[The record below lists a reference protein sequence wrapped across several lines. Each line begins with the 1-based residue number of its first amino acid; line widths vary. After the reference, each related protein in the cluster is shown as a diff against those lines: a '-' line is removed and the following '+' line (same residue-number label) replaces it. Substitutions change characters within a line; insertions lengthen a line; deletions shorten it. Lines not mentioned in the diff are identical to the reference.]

1 MTRLDGRV
9 ALVTGAGRY
18 RGIGRAIV
26 LRLAEEG
33 ADIVVTARQRDPS
46 TFPAHEQEMG
56 WKGIESVAE
65 EVRGMGRRA
74 LALDCDVTDK
84 EDLQRTV
91 DAAVAELGGIDIL
104 VNNAALPSLAGAAP
118 ILEMTDENWYETVDV
133 NLHGLYHT
141 IRAVGR
147 EMVKGGGGS
156 IINISSTAGRIGIPN
171 YGAYCATKWA
181 MHGLTQQLALELA
194 KDNIRV
200 NIVCP
205 RLHRHRHDGRH
216 LRPLRRGRRRRAGH
230 LQGRHPPRAPHG
242 PPGHRRGAG
251 RRRRLPRLG
260 RFVLHDGPGAQR
272 RRRQPHGL
280 IASLDSHPPTRRRP
294 ACRSA
299 T

>member
-46 TFPAHEQEMG
+46 TFPDHERQMD

-74 LALDCDVTDK
+74 LAVDCDVTDK
-84 EDLQRTV
+84 DEIQRTV

-118 ILEMTDENWYETVDV
+118 VLEMTDENWYETVDV

-194 KDNIRV
+194 RDNIRV

-205 RLHRHRHDGRH
+205 GSTDTDMMDGTF
-216 LRPLRRGRRRRAGH
+216 GRYDEVAGAEPGTSKAAIRRA
-230 LQGRHPPRAPHG
+230 LLMGRQATVEEQAAVVAFLASDDSSYMTG
-242 PPGHRRGAG
+242 QA
-251 RRRRLPRLG
+251 LN
-260 RFVLHDGPGAQR
+260 VDGGSR
-272 RRRQPHGL
+272 M
-280 IASLDSHPPTRRRP
+280 D
-294 ACRSA
+294 
-299 T
+299 

>member
-1 MTRLDGRV
+1 MTRLAGRV

-46 TFPAHEQEMG
+46 TFPPHEQEMG

-74 LALDCDVTDK
+74 LAIDCDVTDK
-84 EDLQRTV
+84 DDLQRTV
-91 DAAVAELGGIDIL
+91 DAAVAELGGIHIL
-104 VNNAALPSLAGAAP
+104 VNNAALPSEAGAAP

-147 EMVKGGGGS
+147 EMVKGGSGS

-205 RLHRHRHDGRH
+205 GSTDTDMMDGTF
-216 LRPLRRGRRRRAGH
+216 GRYDEVAGAEPGSSQAAIRRA
-230 LQGRHPPRAPHG
+230 LLMGRQATVEEQAAVVAFLASDDSSYMTG
-242 PPGHRRGAG
+242 QA
-251 RRRRLPRLG
+251 LN
-260 RFVLHDGPGAQR
+260 VDGGSR
-272 RRRQPHGL
+272 M
-280 IASLDSHPPTRRRP
+280 D
-294 ACRSA
+294 
-299 T
+299 

>member
-1 MTRLDGRV
+1 MGRLDDRV

-33 ADIVVTARQRDPS
+33 ANVVVTARARDAS
-46 TFPAHEQEMG
+46 TFAAHEKEMG

-65 EVRGMGRRA
+65 EVRATGRRA
-74 LALDCDVTDK
+74 LALNCDVTDK
-84 EDLQRTV
+84 NELKRTV
-91 DAAVAELGGIDIL
+91 DSAIAEFGKIDVL
-104 VNNAALPSLAGAAP
+104 VNNAALPSEAGAAP

-156 IINISSTAGRIGIPN
+156 IVNISSTAGRIGIPN

-181 MHGLTQQLALELA
+181 MHGLTQQLALEFA

-205 RLHRHRHDGRH
+205 GSTDTDMMDSTFGRYDEIAGQEPGTSKAAMRSMLLMGRQATVEEQASVVAFLASDDSSYMTGQALNVDGGSRM
-216 LRPLRRGRRRRAGH
+216 
-230 LQGRHPPRAPHG
+230 
-242 PPGHRRGAG
+242 
-251 RRRRLPRLG
+251 
-260 RFVLHDGPGAQR
+260 D
-272 RRRQPHGL
+272 
-280 IASLDSHPPTRRRP
+280 
-294 ACRSA
+294 
-299 T
+299 

>member
-46 TFPAHEQEMG
+46 TFPPHEQEMG

-84 EDLQRTV
+84 DDLQRTV
-91 DAAVAELGGIDIL
+91 DAAVAELGGIHIL
-104 VNNAALPSLAGAAP
+104 VNNAALPSEAGAAP

-156 IINISSTAGRIGIPN
+156 IVNISSTAGRIGIPN

-205 RLHRHRHDGRH
+205 GSTDTDMMDGTFGRYDEVGGMEHGTSKAAIRARLLMGRQATVEEQAAVVAFLASDDSSYMTGQALNVDGGSRM
-216 LRPLRRGRRRRAGH
+216 
-230 LQGRHPPRAPHG
+230 
-242 PPGHRRGAG
+242 
-251 RRRRLPRLG
+251 
-260 RFVLHDGPGAQR
+260 D
-272 RRRQPHGL
+272 
-280 IASLDSHPPTRRRP
+280 
-294 ACRSA
+294 
-299 T
+299 

>member
-33 ADIVVTARQRDPS
+33 ADIVVTARERDPS

-74 LALDCDVTDK
+74 LALDCDVTSKD
-84 EDLQRTV
+84 DLQRTV
-91 DAAVAELGGIDIL
+91 DATVAELGGIDIL

-205 RLHRHRHDGRH
+205 GSTDTDMMDGTF
-216 LRPLRRGRRRRAGH
+216 GRYDEVAGAEPGTSKAAIRRA
-230 LQGRHPPRAPHG
+230 LLMGRQATVEEQAAVVAFLASDDSSYMTG
-242 PPGHRRGAG
+242 QA
-251 RRRRLPRLG
+251 LN
-260 RFVLHDGPGAQR
+260 VDGGSR
-272 RRRQPHGL
+272 M
-280 IASLDSHPPTRRRP
+280 D
-294 ACRSA
+294 
-299 T
+299 

>member
-9 ALVTGAGRY
+9 AIVTGAGRY

-33 ADIVVTARQRDPS
+33 ANVVVTARGRDSS
-46 TFPAHEQEMG
+46 TFPPHEQEMG

-65 EVRGMGRRA
+65 EVRAMGRGA
-74 LALDCDVTDK
+74 LAVDCDVTSTD
-84 EDLQRTV
+84 DLQRTV
-91 DAAVAELGGIDIL
+91 DAAIAEFGRIDIL
-104 VNNAALPSLAGAAP
+104 VNNAALPSEAGAAP

-205 RLHRHRHDGRH
+205 GSTDTDMMDGTF
-216 LRPLRRGRRRRAGH
+216 GRYDEVAGAEPGTSKAAIRRA
-230 LQGRHPPRAPHG
+230 LLMGRQATVEEQAAVVAFLASDDSSYMTG
-242 PPGHRRGAG
+242 QA
-251 RRRRLPRLG
+251 LN
-260 RFVLHDGPGAQR
+260 VDGGSR
-272 RRRQPHGL
+272 M
-280 IASLDSHPPTRRRP
+280 D
-294 ACRSA
+294 
-299 T
+299 

>member
-1 MTRLDGRV
+1 MSRLSDRV

-26 LRLAEEG
+26 DRLAEDG
-33 ADIVVTARQRDPS
+33 ADVVVTARARDQS
-46 TFPAHEQEMG
+46 TFPQHEQEMG
-56 WKGIESVAE
+56 WKGIESVAD
-65 EVRGMGRRA
+65 EVRDRGRRA

-84 EDLQRTV
+84 DDLQRAV
-91 DAAVAELGGIDIL
+91 EAAVAEFGKIDIL
-104 VNNAALPSLAGAAP
+104 VNNAALPSEAADAP

-147 EMVKGGGGS
+147 EMVNSGGGS

-194 KDNIRV
+194 KQNIRV

-205 RLHRHRHDGRH
+205 GSTDTDMMDGTFGRHDKVDGLDPGTTKAAVRQRLLMGRQASVDEQAAVVAF
-216 LRPLRRGRRRRAGH
+216 LASDDSSYMTGQALN
-230 LQGRHPPRAPHG
+230 
-242 PPGHRRGAG
+242 
-251 RRRRLPRLG
+251 
-260 RFVLHDGPGAQR
+260 VDGGSR
-272 RRRQPHGL
+272 M
-280 IASLDSHPPTRRRP
+280 D
-294 ACRSA
+294 
-299 T
+299 

>member
-1 MTRLDGRV
+1 MTRLEGRV

-33 ADIVVTARQRDPS
+33 ADVVVTARARDAS
-46 TFPAHEQEMG
+46 TFPPHEQEIG

-74 LALDCDVTDK
+74 RAVDCDVTDK
-84 EDLQRTV
+84 DDLQRTV

-104 VNNAALPSLAGAAP
+104 VNNAALPSEAGAAP

-147 EMVKGGGGS
+147 EMVQGGGGS

-205 RLHRHRHDGRH
+205 GSTDTDMMDGTF
-216 LRPLRRGRRRRAGH
+216 GRYDEVAGQEPGTSKAAIRRA
-230 LQGRHPPRAPHG
+230 LLMGRQATVEEQAAVVAFLASDDSSYMTG
-242 PPGHRRGAG
+242 QA
-251 RRRRLPRLG
+251 LN
-260 RFVLHDGPGAQR
+260 VDGGSR
-272 RRRQPHGL
+272 M
-280 IASLDSHPPTRRRP
+280 D
-294 ACRSA
+294 
-299 T
+299 

>member
-1 MTRLDGRV
+1 MTRLEGRV

-33 ADIVVTARQRDPS
+33 ADVVVTARARDAS
-46 TFPAHEQEMG
+46 TFPPHEQEMG
-56 WKGIESVAE
+56 WKGIDSVAE

-74 LALDCDVTDK
+74 LAVDCDVTDK
-84 EDLQRTV
+84 DDLQRTV

-104 VNNAALPSLAGAAP
+104 VNNAALPSEAGAAP

-194 KDNIRV
+194 RQNIRV

-205 RLHRHRHDGRH
+205 GSTDTDMMDGTF
-216 LRPLRRGRRRRAGH
+216 GRYDEVAGQEPGTSKAAIRRA
-230 LQGRHPPRAPHG
+230 LLMGRQATVEEQAAVVAFLASDDSSYMTG
-242 PPGHRRGAG
+242 QA
-251 RRRRLPRLG
+251 LN
-260 RFVLHDGPGAQR
+260 VDGGSR
-272 RRRQPHGL
+272 M
-280 IASLDSHPPTRRRP
+280 D
-294 ACRSA
+294 
-299 T
+299 

>member
-1 MTRLDGRV
+1 MTRLEGRV

-33 ADIVVTARQRDPS
+33 ADVVVTARARDAS
-46 TFPAHEQEMG
+46 TFPPHEQEMG

-65 EVRGMGRRA
+65 EVRAMGRRA
-74 LALDCDVTDK
+74 LAVDCDVTDK
-84 EDLQRTV
+84 DDLQRTV
-91 DAAVAELGGIDIL
+91 DAAVAELGKIDIL
-104 VNNAALPSLAGAAP
+104 VNNAALPSEAGAAP

-194 KDNIRV
+194 RQNIRV

-205 RLHRHRHDGRH
+205 GSTDTDMMDGTF
-216 LRPLRRGRRRRAGH
+216 GRYDEVAGQEPGTSKAAIRRA
-230 LQGRHPPRAPHG
+230 LLMGRQATVEEQAAVVAFLASDDSSYMTG
-242 PPGHRRGAG
+242 QA
-251 RRRRLPRLG
+251 LN
-260 RFVLHDGPGAQR
+260 VDGGSR
-272 RRRQPHGL
+272 M
-280 IASLDSHPPTRRRP
+280 D
-294 ACRSA
+294 
-299 T
+299 

>member
-1 MTRLDGRV
+1 MTRLAGRV

-26 LRLAEEG
+26 LRLADEG
-33 ADIVVTARQRDPS
+33 ADVVVTARARDAS
-46 TFPAHEQEMG
+46 TFPPHEQEIG

-74 LALDCDVTDK
+74 LAVDCDVTDK
-84 EDLQRTV
+84 DDLQRTV

-104 VNNAALPSLAGAAP
+104 VNNAALPSEAGAAP

-194 KDNIRV
+194 RQNIRV

-205 RLHRHRHDGRH
+205 GSTDTDMMDGTF
-216 LRPLRRGRRRRAGH
+216 GRYDEVAGQEPGTSKAAIRRA
-230 LQGRHPPRAPHG
+230 LLMGRQATVEEQAAVVAFLASDDSSYMTG
-242 PPGHRRGAG
+242 QA
-251 RRRRLPRLG
+251 LN
-260 RFVLHDGPGAQR
+260 VDGGSR
-272 RRRQPHGL
+272 M
-280 IASLDSHPPTRRRP
+280 D
-294 ACRSA
+294 
-299 T
+299 

>member
-74 LALDCDVTDK
+74 LAIDCDVTSKD
-84 EDLQRTV
+84 DLQRTV

-205 RLHRHRHDGRH
+205 GSTDTDMMDGTF
-216 LRPLRRGRRRRAGH
+216 GRYDEVAGAEPGTSKAAIRRA
-230 LQGRHPPRAPHG
+230 LLMGRQATVEEQAAVVAFLASDDSSYMTG
-242 PPGHRRGAG
+242 QA
-251 RRRRLPRLG
+251 LN
-260 RFVLHDGPGAQR
+260 VDGGSR
-272 RRRQPHGL
+272 M
-280 IASLDSHPPTRRRP
+280 D
-294 ACRSA
+294 
-299 T
+299 

>member
-1 MTRLDGRV
+1 MTRLEGRV

-33 ADIVVTARQRDPS
+33 ADVVVTARARDAS

-56 WKGIESVAE
+56 WKGIESVAQ

-74 LALDCDVTDK
+74 LAVDCDVTDK
-84 EDLQRTV
+84 DDLQRTV
-91 DAAVAELGGIDIL
+91 DAAVAELGKIDIL
-104 VNNAALPSLAGAAP
+104 VNNAALPSEAGAAP

-194 KDNIRV
+194 RQNIRV

-205 RLHRHRHDGRH
+205 GSTDTDMMDGTF
-216 LRPLRRGRRRRAGH
+216 GRYDEVAGQEPGTSKAAIRRA
-230 LQGRHPPRAPHG
+230 LLMGRQATVEEQAAVVAFLASDDSSYMTG
-242 PPGHRRGAG
+242 QA
-251 RRRRLPRLG
+251 LN
-260 RFVLHDGPGAQR
+260 VDGGSR
-272 RRRQPHGL
+272 M
-280 IASLDSHPPTRRRP
+280 D
-294 ACRSA
+294 
-299 T
+299 